1 MLSVESRLTVHL
13 SVTDL
18 FVSRLLDSFAV
29 VSEWQR
35 IVRIKET
42 APLKYVTLEGRLR
55 KDKRLAKYL

>member
-1 MLSVESRLTVHL
+1 MSR
-13 SVTDL
+13 
-18 FVSRLLDSFAV
+18 FAV